1 MRPGNVRGR
10 AQRTTHH
17 AFRTAAAATVG
28 VVVGLACATGPAGPS
43 HTTSTATGSAA
54 PAARKHTP
62 GVQRA
67 LDDATRAT
75 RTTPFLQNARVE
87 WCRQIETV
95 SPTGNPPEWV
105 EQLTD
110 RDTGHNGERI
120 FENVVFLGYP
130 GTSAYA
136 ISTTEGIVLVDALW
150 NASDARDVIVPGL
163 TAAGLDPKDI
173 SHIVLTHEHEDHYG
187 GATYLKQKYGA
198 KIVAGAAGE
207 SGLPATLKPLDRAV
221 SGPTTLSFG
230 TTRMRLLPT
239 PGHTPGTV
247 SITVPVRD
255 FDGRRHVAGIWGGT
269 AQPATLEGRRQ
280 MAASLTAFRT
290 TVARQHVDAVLS
302 THPFLAMGTRT
313 IDALRKHGSRPNP
326 FVIGEQEVRRNFAV
340 LASCVKAGVLQ
351 KQG

>member
-1 MRPGNVRGR
+1 MAGVVIGLAGAAAPPG
-10 AQRTTHH
+10 TT
-17 AFRTAAAATVG
+17 TAA
-28 VVVGLACATGPAGPS
+28 
-43 HTTSTATGSAA
+43 GSAA
-54 PAARKHTP
+54 SAEREPTAEVR
-62 GVQRA
+62 RA

-105 EQLTD
+105 AQLAD
-110 RDTGHNGERI
+110 RDTGYNGEHI

-136 ISTTEGIVLVDALW
+136 IKTTEGIVLVDALW
-150 NASDARDVIVPGL
+150 NDSDARNVIVPGL

-173 SHIVLTHEHEDHYG
+173 THIVLTHEHEDHYG
-187 GATYLKQKYGA
+187 GATYLKKTYGA

-207 SGLPATLKPLDRAV
+207 AGLPAALKPLDRAV

-230 TTRMRLLPT
+230 STRMRLLPT

-247 SITVPVRD
+247 SITVTVRD

-269 AQPATLEGRRQ
+269 AQPAALEGRRQ
-280 MAASLTAFRT
+280 MAASLAAFRT
-290 TVARQHVDAVLS
+290 AAGKQHVDSVLS
-302 THPFLAMGTRT
+302 THPFLVMGTRN
-313 IDALRKHGSRPNP
+313 IDALRERGTRPSP

-340 LASCVKAGVLQ
+340 MTSCVRAGVLQ
-351 KQG
+351 KQAGGVHEGKWAG

>member
-1 MRPGNVRGR
+1 M
-10 AQRTTHH
+10 A
-17 AFRTAAAATVG
+17 G
-28 VVVGLACATGPAGPS
+28 VVVGLACAADPPTAA
-43 HTTSTATGSAA
+43 TSAGSAA
-54 PAARKHTP
+54 TATRKHTP
-62 GVQRA
+62 EVRRA

-110 RDTGHNGERI
+110 RDTGYNGERI

-136 ISTTEGIVLVDALW
+136 IRTSEGIVLVDALW
-150 NASDARDVIVPGL
+150 NEADARDVIVPGL

-173 SHIVLTHEHEDHYG
+173 THVVLTHEHEDHYG
-187 GATYLKQKYGA
+187 GATYLKQTYGA

-207 SGLPATLKPLDRAV
+207 AALPATLRPLDRAI

-230 TTRMRLLPT
+230 TTRMHLLPT

-247 SITVPVRD
+247 SITVTVRD
-255 FDGRRHVAGIWGGT
+255 FDGRRHVAGFWGGT

-280 MAASLTAFRT
+280 MAASLTAFR
-290 TVARQHVDAVLS
+290 AAAQKQHVDSVLS
-302 THPFLAMGTRT
+302 THPFLTMGTRS
-313 IDALRKHGSRPNP
+313 IDTLREHGTQPNP

-340 LASCVKAGVLQ
+340 TASCVKAGVLQ
-351 KQG
+351 KQR